1 MDRVPLGD
9 SRHCYI
15 VEDALRCAARHGI
28 AAGYM
33 TGSNRWF
40 NQTASVPA
48 RWNRMIFYDGAVL
61 HSGDIGAPEKLDG
74 DPGRGRLTL
83 NGFFVSRRH
92 AA

>member
-1 MDRVPLGD
+1 
-9 SRHCYI
+9 
-15 VEDALRCAARHGI
+15 
-28 AAGYM
+28 M